1 MNNLIKVLFI
11 SPSFPPVNAA
21 DMHRVRQLL
30 FHFDEDR
37 YSIDIITIKPEFVDA
52 YSIDFLLSE
61 NMPKN
66 FTLHQV
72 GAFQAKHTKRFGI
85 GSLSIRSF
93 LHFRKMGNKLLKK
106 NGHDL
111 VFFSTTATHLLY
123 LGTYWKKKYQIPF
136 VLDIQDPW
144 VNEYYLSKPK
154 HEQPP
159 KYKFNLKIDKYLE
172 SRTIP
177 EAAAIISVSGQY
189 NDYFKSKYKLSKD
202 VILETIPFGVEE
214 SDFNFPISNEFN
226 IFKSGQF
233 NIVYVGRGGHDLQ
246 KSILVLFKSFKLGLQ
261 DQNFKFSKIHFYF
274 IGTSYATK
282 GNGVKTIEPLAI
294 NMGIGEF
301 VTEIPDRV
309 SYFESISLMK
319 SADLLFIPGSTDER
333 YTPSKLY
340 PCLLTGKPILSISN
354 KKSEMNELASKISLL
369 SLFHFNDENMDDVFN
384 KIANSI
390 LIHLNGDLIISDI
403 PKTLVSLFSAQAM
416 TQKVFGVFEKVL
428 AQNVK

>member
-1 MNNLIKVLFI
+1 MNSLKKILFI
-11 SPSFPPVNAA
+11 SPNFPPVNAA

-30 FHFDEDR
+30 FHFDKNR
-37 YSIDIITIKPEFVDA
+37 YSIDIISIRPEFVDA
-52 YSIDFLLSE
+52 YSLDAQLLQ
-61 NMPKN
+61 NMLVN
-66 FTLHQV
+66 FNLHQV
-72 GAFQAKHTKRFGI
+72 GAFQAWHTKRFGI
-85 GSLSIRSF
+85 GSLSLRSF
-93 LHFRKMGNKLLKK
+93 LHFRNMGNKLIKK
-106 NGHDL
+106 NRYDL
-111 VFFSTTATHLLY
+111 IFFSTTATHLLY
-123 LGTYWKKKYQIPF
+123 LGTYWKKKYKIPF

-144 VNEYYLSKPK
+144 VNEYYLSKPR

-159 KYKFNLKIDKYLE
+159 KYTFNLKIDKYLE
-172 SRTIP
+172 SKTIP
-177 EAAAIISVSGQY
+177 EASAIISVSGKY

-214 SDFNFPISNEFN
+214 SDFTFPISNDFN
-226 IFKSGQF
+226 GFKSGKF

-246 KSILVLFKSFKLGLQ
+246 QSILVLFKSFKLGLL
-261 DQNFKFSKIHFYF
+261 DHNFKFSKIHFYF

-354 KKSEMNELASKISLL
+354 KKSEMNELASKISLF
-369 SLFHFNDENMDDVFN
+369 SLFHFNDENMEEVLN

-390 LIHLNGDLIISDI
+390 LMHLNGDMIISDI
-403 PKTLVSLFSAQAM
+403 PKSLIALFSAQSM
-416 TQKVFGVFEKVL
+416 TQKVFSVFENIL
-428 AQNVK
+428 SQQVK